1 MSFGAA
7 PPGMDE
13 YQRLMA
19 ERSAAAKRKRNMFGL
34 IAVAVVG
41 GGVFF
46 FQKSAAKNKQA
57 QAILDAAGR
66 FAERDKTEMGAFWNC
81 AMSSEVDVGMFN
93 SADQIQQRIE
103 SAYFTQQK
111 TYSEHLTTECVPKL
125 EGAKSALA
133 AIPDLPD
140 ALRPP
145 LDKYLAAL
153 PKMQSGLETYAEKLK
168 SRGAVKDVDGA
179 IQEVGGGFT
188 ADPTAQSVAFEKFLV
203 CAVPDLDKKKDIQA
217 LLESLAE
224 TCKKDAVTFM
234 TKVRTDCGP
243 LVTGVDKD
251 GKPTPDKSFKAVAK
265 KFVEEDNSR
274 LLQAWEFCGKRSRK
288 GKKVLDLEDFL
299 LASSD
304 YMEARSELVK
314 TAREEAARIT
324 GQQLPKEKEKAPG
337 AAP

>member
-1 MSFGAA
+1 
-7 PPGMDE
+7 
-13 YQRLMA
+13 MA
-19 ERSAAAKRKRNMFGL
+19 ERAAAAKRKRNLFGL
-34 IAVAVVG
+34 IAVVVVG
-41 GGVFF
+41 GGLFF
-46 FQKSAAKNKQA
+46 FQKNAAKNKQA

-125 EGAKSALA
+125 EGAKSAMA
-133 AIPDLPD
+133 AVPDLPD
-140 ALRPP
+140 ALKPS
-145 LDKYLAAL
+145 LDKYLATL
-153 PKMQSGLETYAEKLK
+153 PKMQAGLESYAEKLK

-188 ADPTAQSVAFEKFLV
+188 ADPTAESVAFEKFLV
-203 CAVPDLDKKKDIQA
+203 CAVPDLEKKKDVQA
-217 LLESLAE
+217 LLENLAD

-234 TKVRTDCGP
+234 TKVRTDCGS

-251 GKPTPDKSFKAVAK
+251 SKPSPDKSFKAIAK

-288 GKKVLDLEDFL
+288 GKKQLDLEDFL

-324 GQQLPKEKEKAPG
+324 GQPLPQEKEKAPG